1 MNNFNPPQM
10 PLDSNLNLKH
20 TSNHLNQ
27 IDTTNPKIYP
37 NTTTIEFIEPSSSTS
52 IEISVTPEND
62 QVTSQDW
69 FNLSRKLRKQNRELL
84 ESLVKLEQSLAECQ
98 QQLQGQKQQA
108 HRNDFLITQNP
119 TQINAIKEQL
129 KTASE
134 QFKQQQQELN
144 TSQKKLAT
152 TQSKLAQVEHQCTL
166 FKQRYREKADQLDNS
181 QKQVEELQTRLQR
194 QQRYALQ
201 YKAALDECL
210 SKLSTRKQ
218 VQPSINSLSSAKTLT
233 PQINSI
239 KIWSEQLTEQKVSGS
254 ALDEVQPRALL
265 ERMATSNPTTKSES
279 LSSLEHFNQPLQNP
293 LFLTPKIP
301 EFVKQMKTDREDIL
315 SQKSPEFTSAD
326 FAPKTIAKYDIHSHK
341 MVTPT
346 PQELAVQPP
355 VTFSF
360 NISCNK
366 SHYKAKIDL
375 PSFLSRRH

>member
-27 IDTTNPKIYP
+27 TDTTNPQICQT
-37 NTTTIEFIEPSSSTS
+37 TTTIEFSEPPSSTS
-52 IEISVTPEND
+52 IEILVTPEKD

-69 FNLSRKLRKQNRELL
+69 FNLSQKLRKQNRELL
-84 ESLVKLEQSLAECQ
+84 ESIVTLEQSLAECQ
-98 QQLQGQKQQA
+98 QQLQGEEQEA
-108 HRNDFLITQNP
+108 HQNDFLIAQKSAK
-119 TQINAIKEQL
+119 INTIKEQFQTIQKQL
-129 KTASE
+129 
-134 QFKQQQQELN
+134 QQQQQELN

-152 TQSKLAQVEHQCTL
+152 TQAKLAHIEHQCTL
-166 FKQRYREKADQLDNS
+166 LKQGYREKADQLDHS

-210 SKLSTRKQ
+210 SKLSARKQ
-218 VQPSINSLSSAKTLT
+218 VQPSINSPTSAKTLT

-239 KIWSEQLTEQKVSGS
+239 KIWSEQLTGQKVSGS
-254 ALDEVQPRALL
+254 VLDKVQPRALL
-265 ERMATSNPTTKSES
+265 ERIATSNPSTKSEP
-279 LSSLEHFNQPLQNP
+279 LSSLGHFNQPLQNP
-293 LFLTPKIP
+293 LFLTPEIP
-301 EFVKQMKTDREDIL
+301 ESMKQMKTDKEGIL
-315 SQKSPEFTSAD
+315 NQKNPEFKSAD
-326 FAPKTIAKYDIHSHK
+326 LNYKTVAKYDIHSQK

-346 PQELAVQPP
+346 PQKLAVQPP

-360 NISCNK
+360 DIGCNK
-366 SHYKAKIDL
+366 PNDKVKIDL